1 MINLSNDDVYEDLL
15 ERREIEIY
23 NLSDLNSE
31 LRFEAEHFQKKYYHL
46 FDLLSKKKCEKL
58 GSLVSDEIKTGHTP
72 SMKNQSFYGGNYNF
86 IKTDNLRTNEITEPF
101 SNQLSLKG
109 YETLK
114 RVHLK
119 PGDIIV
125 TIIGATYD
133 IIARCAL
140 ISDEILPATINQN
153 IALVRPG
160 KNKIVPEY
168 LVSYMNSKYGRM
180 CLEYLARQTEQVN
193 LNCQEIAQDIVP
205 IFSGDF
211 QAEIKSIVSKA
222 YTLLRRSK
230 ASYKQAE
237 SDLIGALSL
246 DTWVPSQEQVSVRS
260 YMDIS
265 KVDRIDAEYYQSKYD
280 ELIAKIKILGSGTVQ
295 TECNLYSKNFNP
307 EKSTE
312 YKYIE
317 LANIGNCGE
326 INGCT
331 LDLGSELPTR
341 ARRIVHT
348 GNIIISSVEGSLQ
361 SCALIPDSF
370 DGALCSTGFY
380 VLDSNKINSETLLVL
395 FKSAPIQA
403 LLKQQCTGTILTA
416 FSKDGLLSIPIPKID
431 SDLQNKIRDS
441 VKESFALR
449 QKSTNLLE
457 VAKHAVEIAIEQ
469 NERKAASWLRG
480 TVSQAKD

>member
-1 MINLSNDDVYEDLL
+1 MIGLSDDDVYKDLL

-23 NLSDLNSE
+23 KLSDLNSE
-31 LRFEAEHFQKKYYHL
+31 LRFEAEHFQKKYCHL
-46 FDLLSKKKCEKL
+46 FDLLGKKKCEKL

-72 SMKNQSFYGGNYNF
+72 SMKNQSFYGGNYHF

-101 SNQLSLKG
+101 SDYLSLKG

-140 ISDEILPATINQN
+140 INEEILPATINQN
-153 IALVRPG
+153 IAMIRPD

-180 CLEYLARQTEQVN
+180 CLEYLARQMEQVN
-193 LNCQEIAQDIVP
+193 LNCQEIAQVTVP
-205 IFSGDF
+205 ILSGDF
-211 QAEIKSIVSKA
+211 QVKIKSIVNRA
-222 YTLLRRSK
+222 YTLLQQSK
-230 ASYKQAE
+230 ILYKQAE
-237 SDLIGALSL
+237 SNLIVALSL
-246 DTWVPSQEQVSVRS
+246 DKWIPSREQISIRS
-260 YMDIS
+260 LKDIYEA
-265 KVDRIDAEYYQSKYD
+265 DRIDAEYYQPKYD
-280 ELIAKIKILGSGTVQ
+280 ELIGKVKALGGGTVE
-295 TECNLYSKNFNP
+295 TDCNIYDKNFNP
-307 EKSTE
+307 EKSIE

-317 LANIGNCGE
+317 LANIGNSGE

-331 LDLGSELPTR
+331 LNLGSELPTR

-370 DGALCSTGFY
+370 DGTLCSTGFY
-380 VLDSNKINSETLLVL
+380 VLDSDKINSETLLVL
-395 FKSAPIQA
+395 FKSAPVQA

-431 SDLQNKIRDS
+431 SDLQNNIRDS

-449 QKSTNLLE
+449 QKSTDSLE
-457 VAKHAVEIAIEQ
+457 SAKHAVEIAIEQ
-469 NERKAASWLRG
+469 DEAKAIEYLES
-480 TVSQAKD
+480 VK

>member
-1 MINLSNDDVYEDLL
+1 MIGLSNDDVYKDLL

-31 LRFEAEHFQKKYYHL
+31 LRFEAEHFQKKYCHL

-72 SMKNQSFYGGNYNF
+72 SMKNQSFYGGNYHF

-101 SNQLSLKG
+101 SDCLSLKG

-119 PGDIIV
+119 SGDIIV

-140 ISDEILPATINQN
+140 INEEILPATINQN
-153 IALVRPG
+153 IAMIRPD

-180 CLEYLARQTEQVN
+180 CLEYLARQMEQVN
-193 LNCQEIAQDIVP
+193 LNCQEIAQNTVP
-205 IFSGDF
+205 ILSGNF
-211 QAEIKSIVSKA
+211 QAKIKGIVNRAYMLLQKSKI
-222 YTLLRRSK
+222 L
-230 ASYKQAE
+230 YKQAE

-246 DTWVPSQEQVSVRS
+246 DAWVPSPEQISVRS
-260 YMDIS
+260 FKDIS
-265 KVDRIDAEYYQSKYD
+265 EVGRIDAEYYQPKYD
-280 ELIAKIKILGSGTVQ
+280 ELIAKIKTLGGGTVQ
-295 TECNLYSKNFNP
+295 TECNLYDKNFNP
-307 EKSTE
+307 EKSAE

-317 LANIGNCGE
+317 LANIGNSGE

-380 VLDSNKINSETLLVL
+380 VLDSDKINSETLLVL

-431 SDLQNKIRDS
+431 SDLQDKIRDS

-449 QKSTNLLE
+449 QKSMDLLE
-457 VAKHAVEIAIEQ
+457 ATKHAVEIAIEQ
-469 NERKAASWLRG
+469 DEEKAIEYLES
-480 TVSQAKD
+480 VK